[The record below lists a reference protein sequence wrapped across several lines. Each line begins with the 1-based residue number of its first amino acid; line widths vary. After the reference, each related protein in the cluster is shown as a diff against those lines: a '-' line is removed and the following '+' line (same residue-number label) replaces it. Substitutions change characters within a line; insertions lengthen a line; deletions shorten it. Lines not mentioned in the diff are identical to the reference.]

1 MKSTGLILITVFC
14 SGLGSPFPEPEAAP
28 DPAYGGI
35 KTVKTWDKNSSGR
48 ELLEDALE
56 IINDEIDLDVL
67 QDQEYRNEEELQARN
82 LVGYIDGSE
91 NFIGNRQ
98 GNIQHHNHHPRH
110 SHKVHHADQNHAS
123 HHIDVQHPKEVATP
137 PYKFNEVKTKALA
150 TDIFDQNPNNVTVD
164 GATGRKCIKKVM
176 LTEYT
181 DYTDVMTCVHKSE
194 KRCHTTYVTDFKG
207 HQEQKCDEKFE
218 KRCTIYYENVA
229 QNDEVEVCK
238 TSLCQ
243 DCSRK
248 GPEECET
255 VYDTVCE
262 TIRKVHD
269 VEDDVVNCKTV
280 KEEKCEQV
288 PDGKN

>member
-14 SGLGSPFPEPEAAP
+14 SGLGSPSPEPEAA
-28 DPAYGGI
+28 
-35 KTVKTWDKNSSGR
+35 T
-48 ELLEDALE
+48 
-56 IINDEIDLDVL
+56 
-67 QDQEYRNEEELQARN
+67 ARN
-82 LVGYIDGSE
+82 LVGYIDGSGNFFE
-91 NFIGNRQ
+91 NNQ
-98 GNIQHHNHHPRH
+98 DDHHHQSQ
-110 SHKVHHADQNHAS
+110 SHEVHHADQIHAS
-123 HHIDVQHPKEVATP
+123 HPKEVDTLL
-137 PYKFNEVKTKALA
+137 YKLNEINTKALA

-248 GPEECET
+248 GPKECET

-269 VEDDVVNCKTV
+269 VEDDVVNCETV
-280 KEEKCEQV
+280 EEEKCEDV
-288 PDGKN
+288 PDGEN

>member
-1 MKSTGLILITVFC
+1 MKSAGLILVSVFC
-14 SGLGSPFPEPEAAP
+14 SGLGSPFPEPEAAA
-28 DPAYGGI
+28 DPAYGVI
-35 KTVKTWDKNSSGR
+35 KTIKIWDEDTSGR
-48 ELLEDALE
+48 RLLEDALE
-56 IINDEIDLDVL
+56 ISDDEIDLNAL
-67 QDQEYRNEEELQARN
+67 LEQENGNKEEPQARN
-82 LVGYIDGSE
+82 LVGYIDGSG

-98 GNIQHHNHHPRH
+98 GSHHHHH
-110 SHKVHHADQNHAS
+110 QSHDGHHADQRHAS
-123 HHIDVQHPKEVATP
+123 HHNVVQHPKEVASF
-137 PYKFNEVKTKALA
+137 PYKINEVNTKALA
-150 TDIFDQNPNNVTVD
+150 TDLFDQNPNDVTVD
-164 GATGRKCIKKVM
+164 PNTGRKCIKKMM

-218 KRCTIYYENVA
+218 KRCSIYYENVA

-243 DCSRK
+243 DCTRQ

-269 VEDDVVNCKTV
+269 VEDDVVNCETV
-280 KEEKCEQV
+280 EEEKCEDV
-288 PDGKN
+288 PDGEI